1 MVSRLAY
8 VTFVGE
14 EAGLGAGTDFDTLV
28 TTVTRLWAN
37 ALQFRPV
44 HN

>member
-8 VTFVGE
+8 NIFVLE
-14 EAGLGAGTDFDTLV
+14 EATGTSGADFEALV

-37 ALQFRPV
+37 ALQFRP
-44 HN
+44 NGN